1 MSSIVSD
8 VYCLYVV
15 SFDAI
20 IVVSAH
26 SLKKILEILS
36 HHAASIALADPHTLG

>member
-1 MSSIVSD
+1 VG
-8 VYCLYVV
+8 

-36 HHAASIALADPHTLG
+36 HRAGSIVMADPHTLE